1 MHPDYDIAVLKYK
14 DEVEMLNKEVRE
26 LVDEVSS
33 QSEALDLLLQN
44 YENAMEITSNLFIKW
59 EIDIQNIQS
68 RARANKL
75 VSE

>member
-14 DEVEMLNKEVRE
+14 EEIEILNEEVRE
-26 LVDEVSS
+26 LVEEVSR

-68 RARANKL
+68 KARPNK
-75 VSE
+75 

>member
-1 MHPDYDIAVLKYK
+1 VHPDYDIAVLKYK
-14 DEVEMLNKEVRE
+14 DEVEMLNEEVRE

-68 RARANKL
+68 RARANK
-75 VSE
+75 

>member
-14 DEVEMLNKEVRE
+14 EEIEMLNEEVRE
-26 LVDEVSS
+26 LVEEVSR

-68 RARANKL
+68 KARANK
-75 VSE
+75 